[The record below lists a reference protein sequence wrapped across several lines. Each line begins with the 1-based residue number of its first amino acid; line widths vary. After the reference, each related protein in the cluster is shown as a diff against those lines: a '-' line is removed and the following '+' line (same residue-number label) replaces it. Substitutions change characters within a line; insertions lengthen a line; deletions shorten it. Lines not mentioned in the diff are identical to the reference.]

1 MATRNVQ
8 PKADQ
13 PRVTTTGLENRA
25 NIPSLQYRASGMQ
38 QPRSQSNRSYSSRL
52 TRG

>member
-13 PRVTTTGLENRA
+13 PRITTQGLKDRA
-25 NIPSLQYRASGMQ
+25 NIPNLQYRASGMQ
-38 QPRSQSNRSYSSRL
+38 QSRSPSTRSLSTRL